1 MTDAVTVTVRFG
13 PIMILN
19 IMDKNTLSSAD
30 PLKLLKHSL

>member
-1 MTDAVTVTVRFG
+1 MTDTVAAAVRFG

-19 IMDKNTLSSAD
+19 TMDKNTLSSAD